1 MNFSS
6 SLPVGSSDPSVTKEN
21 TVVTI
26 AGDLCVLQLRGSPL
40 IPDIFQKWRFS
51 SSLPLGGPLRLAACA
66 LTRAQRVVAVLYL
79 PPAWSSA

>member
-6 SLPVGSSDPSVTKEN
+6 SLSVGSSDPSVAKEN

-40 IPDIFQKWRFS
+40 ILDIFQKSRFS
-51 SSLPLGGPLRLAACA
+51 SSLPLGGPLRLASCA